1 MLFETRYV
9 ALFDCV
15 LIKSQI
21 SLVSQREVESM
32 KKLMLFLFYR
42 KACESGCGSGE
53 KYGGFKATNKFYLYN
68 IIFNTKNNN
77 TCSFK

>member
-1 MLFETRYV
+1 
-9 ALFDCV
+9 
-15 LIKSQI
+15 
-21 SLVSQREVESM
+21 M